1 MSQAL
6 VKSAWGHFYHIFSSL
21 WDFEENWFGKRL
33 PSSLFHLWNMHQI
46 LNILQKK
53 KKKKK
58 NSVIVNVFP
67 KLKTPKDVV
76 KQISKKHRFRTPFD
90 GQDGKMSETLVKSA
104 WEHFYHIFSSLWMK
118 LIWKISPLVRYEI
131 WGAFIK
137 TLTAV
142 PKYPPQNCENSAFPI
157 QMQLS
162 KKREAFSHL
171 FVPFLE

>member
-1 MSQAL
+1 MRALLPYFFITLRLWGKLIWKTSSQFFVPSLEYASNF
-6 VKSAWGHFYHIFSSL
+6 KHFA
-21 WDFEENWFGKRL
+21 K
-33 PSSLFHLWNMHQI
+33 
-46 LNILQKK
+46 KK

-118 LIWKISPLVRYEI
+118 LIRKISPLVRYEI